1 MKGKYRGRLKI
12 LITFGILF
20 FIVSVL
26 LMLIF
31 LESKK
36 SYTVEFD
43 PNGGTVLSGSLVQH
57 VMQGQDAV
65 PPSVVMDGAVLRGW
79 SASFRRI
86 TRDIVIEAVWE
97 YETTAGIIYTESE
110 NQNFTEIQGSYPNL
124 RGDVYLDA
132 YFNEKKVLGI
142 LDHAFANQTG
152 ITQVHLL
159 DGLLSIGNSA
169 FSNCTSLTEIEI
181 PKTVASIGANAFQR
195 CASLETL
202 VLEDG
207 ILEIGTSAFSGC
219 KALTEVFIPE
229 SVTSI
234 GSQAFAGCSNLVI
247 KTTIPREEWPAG
259 WVNGWFGDATV
270 EVVEIEEEE
279 DENAKDKDK
288 DEGRRR

>member
-1 MKGKYRGRLKI
+1 MKNKYKGRLKI
-12 LITFGILF
+12 LIAFGILF
-20 FIVSVL
+20 LIVSVL

-43 PNGGTVLSGSLVQH
+43 PNGGTVLSGSLVQN

-79 SASFRRI
+79 SASFRRV

-124 RGDVYLDA
+124 RGEVYLDA
-132 YFNEKKVLGI
+132 YFDEKKVLGI

-152 ITQVHLL
+152 ITKVYLL

-181 PKTVASIGANAFQR
+181 PKTVTSVGANAFQR

-207 ILEIGTSAFSGC
+207 ILAIGESAFSGC
-219 KALTEVFIPE
+219 KALTEVILPE
-229 SVTSI
+229 SVTTI
-234 GSQAFAGCSNLVI
+234 GSQAFAGCTNLVI
-247 KTTIPREEWPAG
+247 KTTIPKEEWPTG
-259 WVNGWFGDATV
+259 WADGWFGDATV
-270 EVVEIEEEE
+270 EVVEIEEEV
-279 DENAKDKDK
+279 DENVKDKDK
-288 DEGRRR
+288 DRRR